1 MVRQPLQERTPMSLN
16 TVSSP
21 RISSAYVLTS
31 GLADSQ
37 VHREPDVEVT
47 CFGHPRS
54 GDDNR
59 LLSAVQIAQLC
70 GGPNSSINLS
80 GHFALVLSWPKL
92 GIYRI
97 YADRFAST
105 RLYFYAAVG
114 APLLVSDNLQ
124 RLKQLL
130 DEQQLP
136 VSLSQQSLV
145 NYLFF
150 HMIPSPET
158 IYQEVLC
165 LQPAEQVD
173 WDSKQLQRR
182 RWWQPRFD
190 QTSHRNEPELA
201 DELITLMRKVVPDY
215 CQEEATG
222 CFLSGGLDSSSLAG
236 LVAETRPKPDAFSI
250 GFPIEQYNELDY
262 ARTAVSHFGL
272 TGHEYLMSPEDV
284 VTALPTVI
292 GSMDQPFGNSSV
304 MPAYFCAKL
313 AKSRGINRLI
323 AGDGGDELFAG
334 NSRYAKQLQ
343 LDRLRQRLRPLI
355 GIMDHTLL
363 RLPLPES
370 PAVLQKAKSLTR
382 QLKMSVPQ
390 NLEYFNFLNL
400 IERDSIFSSALLSVT
415 DQTDPE
421 RRCQQLFDQP
431 ERAGVLDRMLFMDWK
446 HTLADNDLVK
456 VNTMCRLAGVEV
468 AYPLLDDRLLDFS
481 LTVPAHIKLTPGKL
495 RHLYKM
501 AMDGFLPEKIINKPK
516 HGFGLPFGLW
526 TAEHAGLRNLA
537 YDAIASLDQYDLFR
551 AGFID
556 DVKRR
561 HQHEHAKH
569 YGELV
574 WILMVL
580 AMWLDANK

>member
-1 MVRQPLQERTPMSLN
+1 MPLNAVSPSCIAAVRVLSSGLVDDQIYRQPDL
-16 TVSSP
+16 
-21 RISSAYVLTS
+21 
-31 GLADSQ
+31 
-37 VHREPDVEVT
+37 EVT

-54 GDDNR
+54 DDNQ
-59 LLSAVQIAQLC
+59 LLSATQIAQRSSD
-70 GGPNSSINLS
+70 PNQPLTVS
-80 GHFALVLSWPKL
+80 GHFAVVLYWPKL
-92 GIYRI
+92 GICRI

-105 RLYFYAAVG
+105 RLYFYAVTG
-114 APLLVSDNLQ
+114 APLLVSDSLHLVKQ
-124 RLKQLL
+124 RL

-136 VSLSQQSLV
+136 VTLSQQSLV

-158 IYQEVLC
+158 IYREVFC
-165 LQPAEQVD
+165 LQPAEQID
-173 WDSKQLQRR
+173 WDGKQLKRR
-182 RWWQPRFD
+182 QWWQPRFD
-190 QTSHRNEPELA
+190 QTSLRNETELA
-201 DELITLMRKVVPDY
+201 DELITLMRQVVPDY
-215 CQEEATG
+215 CQQEATG

-236 LVAETRPKPDAFSI
+236 LVAETLSKPDVFSI

-262 ARTAVSHFGL
+262 ARTAVDHFDL

-292 GSMDQPFGNSSV
+292 ASMDQPFGNSSA

-313 AKSRGINRLI
+313 AKSQGINRLI

-334 NSRYAKQLQ
+334 NERYSKQLQ

-355 GIMDHTLL
+355 GIMDHALL
-363 RLPLPES
+363 RSPLPDS
-370 PAVLQKAKSLTR
+370 PALLRKAKSMTR

-400 IERDSIFSSALLSVT
+400 IERESIFSDSLLSVT
-415 DQTDPE
+415 DQSEPE
-421 RRCQQLFDQP
+421 RRCQELFDHP
-431 ERAGVLDRMLFMDWK
+431 TKAGVLDRMLFMDWK

-456 VNTMCRLAGVEV
+456 VNTMCRLAGVDV

-481 LTVPAHIKLTPGKL
+481 LRVPADIKLTPGKL

-501 AMDGFLPEKIINKPK
+501 AMTGFLPEKIIHKPK

-551 AGFID
+551 PGFID

-580 AMWLDANK
+580 AMWLDTNR